1 MRALPF
7 VVFSLSSMLG
17 TLPAQGGETPPP
29 APKAAAPAEGKDAPK
44 DAAQAPKADQHSLRA
59 VFAKYQPREGTVPLG
74 KWAEVKLGPGWLYL
88 DGEQGR
94 RWLREFGNQP
104 GNDILGVAIPP
115 DYVTSD
121 TFAVYSYEE
130 EGHIADDKEPDYDA
144 LLADMRES
152 TREESK
158 AREKAGRG
166 TVELLGWAEPPHYD
180 KAQRKLYW
188 AETLRFGGGDDL
200 TLNYNV
206 RILGRT
212 GHLVVR
218 GVGGIEQLALVAEQN
233 KNLLQWTGFVQ
244 GQRYEDFDP
253 SYDKVAAYGIGGLI
267 AGKLALKA
275 GLFAKLAL
283 LLKAFW
289 KPILGGLVLVGGL
302 VWKVVTGRKA
312 AKEAGGA

>member
-1 MRALPF
+1 MRALPI
-7 VVFSLSSMLG
+7 VLFSLSSLLG

-29 APKAAAPAEGKDAPK
+29 AAAKEEPKEGAKEAPQEPAPV
-44 DAAQAPKADQHSLRA
+44 PQHSLQA
-59 VFAKYQPREGTVPLG
+59 VFAKYKPLEGTVSLG
-74 KWAEVKLGPGWLYL
+74 KWAEVKLAPGWLYL
-88 DGEQGR
+88 DGEHGR
-94 RWLREFGNQP
+94 RWLRELGNQP

-115 DYVTSD
+115 DFVTSE
-121 TFAVYSYEE
+121 TFAVYSYEDDGHVDDE
-130 EGHIADDKEPDYDA
+130 EAPDYDA
-144 LLADMRES
+144 LLADMKES
-152 TREESK
+152 TVAQSE
-158 AREKAGRG
+158 AREKAGLG

-188 AETLRFGGGDDL
+188 AEKLRFGDGDDL

-283 LLKAFW
+283 LLKAFL
-289 KPILGGLVLVGGL
+289 KPILVGLVLVGGL
-302 VWKVVTGRKA
+302 VWKVITGRKA
-312 AKEAGGA
+312 AKETGTA